1 MKIDRIISIVTLV
14 AALGA
19 LFLALRRPAP
29 VGPVAQA
36 PAQVEQNAQA
46 FQSKIE
52 QLEQPKAAGSA
63 PAEVRLNADEV
74 NAAIAAA
81 ASGAAS
87 PAASS
92 AGSGSSASQD
102 PVIPG
107 LPADLAAGGQ
117 PTVKDYQVNFEGDEV
132 KGQFLTQVAG
142 KDVCWGH
149 AEGTPRIKRRLCDV

>member
-52 QLEQPKAAGSA
+52 QLEQPKSAGAA
-63 PAEVRLNADEV
+63 PAEVRLNADEI

-81 ASGAAS
+81 SGAVA

-92 AGSGSSASQD
+92 AGSGSAGAQD
-102 PVIPG
+102 PVIP
-107 LPADLAAGGQ
+107 
-117 PTVKDYQVNFEGDEV
+117 
-132 KGQFLTQVAG
+132 
-142 KDVCWGH
+142 
-149 AEGTPRIKRRLCDV
+149 

>member
-46 FQSKIE
+46 FQSNIE

-107 LPADLAAGGQ
+107 LPADLAAG
-117 PTVKDYQVNFEGDEV
+117 
-132 KGQFLTQVAG
+132 
-142 KDVCWGH
+142 
-149 AEGTPRIKRRLCDV
+149 

>member
-63 PAEVRLNADEV
+63 PSRSSIDAD
-74 NAAIAAA
+74 
-81 ASGAAS
+81 
-87 PAASS
+87 
-92 AGSGSSASQD
+92 
-102 PVIPG
+102 
-107 LPADLAAGGQ
+107 GG
-117 PTVKDYQVNFEGDEV
+117 
-132 KGQFLTQVAG
+132 
-142 KDVCWGH
+142 
-149 AEGTPRIKRRLCDV
+149 KRRDCRRGEWGRESCGVRRGFRFSRLAGPGDSWFTR